1 MKTASQG
8 RGRQPTTAVDETG
21 DAGAVHREWSLIVN
35 RWVRVIHAIFLR
47 LKTPITPIKVL
58 LYLKLFQDDAEPS
71 VIADFICVPRQT
83 MTSILDG
90 MEQDGLIVRQE
101 HPSDRRCK
109 LVRFARK
116 GSALAERALKEI
128 RRHEAQAM
136 AALTPGE
143 LSSMLASMRKFSE
156 ALEGSVAAG
165 AAKAEGA
172 R

>member
-1 MKTASQG
+1 MKSAIQD
-8 RGRQPTTAVDETG
+8 RDPLPAAG
-21 DAGAVHREWSLIVN
+21 DDGDLAGIHREWSMIVH

-47 LKTPITPIKVL
+47 LKTPMTPIKVL
-58 LYLKLFQDDAEPS
+58 LYLKLFQNDVEPS

-90 MEQDGLIVRQE
+90 MEKDGLIVRQE
-101 HPSDRRCK
+101 HPSDRRRK

-116 GSALAERALKEI
+116 GSALVERALKEI

>member
-1 MKTASQG
+1 MKSAIQE
-8 RGRQPTTAVDETG
+8 RNPQPAAG
-21 DAGAVHREWSLIVN
+21 DDGDLAGIHREWSMIVH
-35 RWVRVIHAIFLR
+35 RWVRVVHAIFLR
-47 LKTPITPIKVL
+47 LKTPMTPIKVL
-58 LYLKLFQDDAEPS
+58 LYLKLFQNDVEPS

-90 MEQDGLIVRQE
+90 MEKDGLIVRQE
-101 HPSDRRCK
+101 HPSDRRRK

>member
-1 MKTASQG
+1 MKSAIQE
-8 RGRQPTTAVDETG
+8 RNPQPAAG
-21 DAGAVHREWSLIVN
+21 DDGGLGGIHREWSMIVH

-47 LKTPITPIKVL
+47 LKTPMTPIKVL
-58 LYLKLFQDDAEPS
+58 LYLKLFQNDVEPS

-90 MEQDGLIVRQE
+90 MEKDGLIVRQE
-101 HPSDRRCK
+101 HPSDRRRK

-128 RRHEAQAM
+128 RRHGAQAM

>member
-1 MKTASQG
+1 MKSAIQDRDS
-8 RGRQPTTAVDETG
+8 PPAAG
-21 DAGAVHREWSLIVN
+21 DDGGPGGIHREWSMIVN

-47 LKTPITPIKVL
+47 LKTPMTPIKVL
-58 LYLKLFQDDAEPS
+58 LYLKLFQNDVEPS

-90 MEQDGLIVRQE
+90 MEKVGLIVRLE
-101 HPSDRRCK
+101 HPSDRRRK

-128 RRHEAQAM
+128 RRHEAKAM
-136 AALTPGE
+136 EALTPEE
-143 LSSMLASMRKFSE
+143 LAGMLASMRKFSE
-156 ALEGSVAAG
+156 ALECSVSAG
-165 AAKAEGA
+165 AVKVEGA

>member
-1 MKTASQG
+1 MKTASQE
-8 RGRQPTTAVDETG
+8 RNPQPAAG
-21 DAGAVHREWSLIVN
+21 DDGGLGGIHREWSMIVH

-47 LKTPITPIKVL
+47 LKTPMTPIKVL
-58 LYLKLFQDDAEPS
+58 LYLKFFQNDVEPS

-90 MEQDGLIVRQE
+90 MEKDGLIVRLE
-101 HPSDRRCK
+101 HPSDRRRK

-116 GSALAERALKEI
+116 GSALAERVLNEI

-136 AALTPGE
+136 AALTSGE

-156 ALEGSVAAG
+156 ALESSVAAG
-165 AAKAEGA
+165 AVKVEGA

>member
-1 MKTASQG
+1 
-8 RGRQPTTAVDETG
+8 
-21 DAGAVHREWSLIVN
+21 
-35 RWVRVIHAIFLR
+35 
-47 LKTPITPIKVL
+47 
-58 LYLKLFQDDAEPS
+58 
-71 VIADFICVPRQT
+71 
-83 MTSILDG
+83 
-90 MEQDGLIVRQE
+90 
-101 HPSDRRCK
+101 
-109 LVRFARK
+109 
-116 GSALAERALKEI
+116 ALAERALKEI

>member
-1 MKTASQG
+1 MKSAIQD
-8 RGRQPTTAVDETG
+8 RDPQPAAG
-21 DAGAVHREWSLIVN
+21 DDGGLGGIHREWSMIVH
-35 RWVRVIHAIFLR
+35 RWVRVVHAIFLR
-47 LKTPITPIKVL
+47 LKTPMTPIKVL

-90 MEQDGLIVRQE
+90 MEQDGLIVRLE
-101 HPSDRRCK
+101 HPSDRRRK

-116 GSALAERALKEI
+116 GSALAERTLKEI

>member
-1 MKTASQG
+1 MKSAIQDRDS
-8 RGRQPTTAVDETG
+8 PPAAG
-21 DAGAVHREWSLIVN
+21 DDGDPAGIHREWSMIVH
-35 RWVRVIHAIFLR
+35 RWVWVIHAIFLR
-47 LKTPITPIKVL
+47 LKTPMTPIKVL
-58 LYLKLFQDDAEPS
+58 LYLKLFQNDVEPS

-101 HPSDRRCK
+101 HPSDRRRK

-116 GSALAERALKEI
+116 GSALAERVLKEI

-136 AALTPGE
+136 AALTPEE
-143 LSSMLASMRKFSE
+143 LSGMLASMRKFSE

>member
-1 MKTASQG
+1 MKTASQE
-8 RGRQPTTAVDETG
+8 RNPQPAAG
-21 DAGAVHREWSLIVN
+21 DDGGLGGIHREWSMIVH

-47 LKTPITPIKVL
+47 LKTPMTPIKVL
-58 LYLKLFQDDAEPS
+58 LYLKLFQNDVEPS

-90 MEQDGLIVRQE
+90 MEKDGLIVRQE
-101 HPSDRRCK
+101 HPSDRRRK

-116 GSALAERALKEI
+116 GSALAERVLKEI
-128 RRHEAQAM
+128 RRHEAKAM
-136 AALTPGE
+136 EALTPEE
-143 LSSMLASMRKFSE
+143 LAGMLASMRKFSE

>member
-35 RWVRVIHAIFLR
+35 RWVRVFHAIFLR

-90 MEQDGLIVRQE
+90 MEQDGLIVRLE
-101 HPSDRRCK
+101 HPSDRRRK

-116 GSALAERALKEI
+116 GSALAERVLKEI
-128 RRHEAQAM
+128 RRYEAEAM
-136 AALTPGE
+136 SALTPEE
-143 LSSMLASMRKFSE
+143 LSGMLTSMRKFSE
-156 ALEGSVAAG
+156 ALERAVAAPPV
-165 AAKAEGA
+165 KLETA

>member
-1 MKTASQG
+1 MKSAIQD
-8 RGRQPTTAVDETG
+8 RDPLPAAG
-21 DAGAVHREWSLIVN
+21 DDGDPAGIHREWSMIVH

-47 LKTPITPIKVL
+47 LKTPMTPIKVL
-58 LYLKLFQDDAEPS
+58 LYLKLFQNDVEPS

-90 MEQDGLIVRQE
+90 MEKDGLIVRLE
-101 HPSDRRCK
+101 HPSDRRRK

>member
-1 MKTASQG
+1 MKSAS
-8 RGRQPTTAVDETG
+8 RDRDAQPAAG
-21 DAGAVHREWSLIVN
+21 DDGGLGGIHREWSMIVN

-47 LKTPITPIKVL
+47 LKTPMASIKVL
-58 LYLKLFQDDAEPS
+58 LYLKLFQNDVEPS

-90 MEQDGLIVRQE
+90 MEKDGLIVRLE
-101 HPSDRRCK
+101 HPSDRRRK

-116 GSALAERALKEI
+116 GSALAERVLKEI
-128 RRHEAQAM
+128 RRHEAKAM
-136 AALTPGE
+136 EALAPDEMAG
-143 LSSMLASMRKFSE
+143 MLASMRKFSE
-156 ALEGSVAAG
+156 ALECSVAAG

>member
-1 MKTASQG
+1 MKSAIQDRDS
-8 RGRQPTTAVDETG
+8 PPAAG
-21 DAGAVHREWSLIVN
+21 DDGDPAGIHREWSMIVH

-47 LKTPITPIKVL
+47 LKTPMTPIKVL
-58 LYLKLFQDDAEPS
+58 LYLKLFQNDVEPS

-90 MEQDGLIVRQE
+90 MEKDGLIVRQE
-101 HPSDRRCK
+101 HPSDRRRK

-143 LSSMLASMRKFSE
+143 LSSMLVSMRKFSE
-156 ALEGSVAAG
+156 ALECSVSAG
-165 AAKAEGA
+165 AVKVEGT

>member
-1 MKTASQG
+1 MKSAIQDRDS
-8 RGRQPTTAVDETG
+8 PPAAG
-21 DAGAVHREWSLIVN
+21 DDGGLGGIHREWSMIVH

-47 LKTPITPIKVL
+47 LKTPMTPIKVL
-58 LYLKLFQDDAEPS
+58 LYLKLFQNDVEPS

-90 MEQDGLIVRQE
+90 MEKDGLIVRQE
-101 HPSDRRCK
+101 HPSDRRRK

>member
-1 MKTASQG
+1 MKSAIQE
-8 RGRQPTTAVDETG
+8 RNPQPAAG
-21 DAGAVHREWSLIVN
+21 DDGGLGGIHREWSMIVH

-47 LKTPITPIKVL
+47 LKTPMTPIKVL
-58 LYLKLFQDDAEPS
+58 LYLKLFQNDVEPS

-90 MEQDGLIVRQE
+90 MEKDGLIVRQE
-101 HPSDRRCK
+101 HPSDRRRK

>member
-1 MKTASQG
+1 MKSAIQDRDS
-8 RGRQPTTAVDETG
+8 PPAAG
-21 DAGAVHREWSLIVN
+21 DDGAPAGFHREWSMIVH

-47 LKTPITPIKVL
+47 LKTPMTPIKVL
-58 LYLKLFQDDAEPS
+58 LYLKLFQNDVEPS

-90 MEQDGLIVRQE
+90 MEKDGLIVRQE
-101 HPSDRRCK
+101 HPSDRRRK

-128 RRHEAQAM
+128 RRHGAQAM

>member
-1 MKTASQG
+1 MKSAIQDRDS
-8 RGRQPTTAVDETG
+8 PPAAG
-21 DAGAVHREWSLIVN
+21 DDGDPAGIHREWSMIVH
-35 RWVRVIHAIFLR
+35 RWVRVVHAIFLR
-47 LKTPITPIKVL
+47 LKTPMTPIKVL
-58 LYLKLFQDDAEPS
+58 LYLKLFQNDVEPS

-101 HPSDRRCK
+101 HPSDRRRK

>member
-1 MKTASQG
+1 MKSASQE
-8 RGRQPTTAVDETG
+8 REPRPAAG
-21 DAGAVHREWSLIVN
+21 DDGGLAGIHREWSMIVH

-47 LKTPITPIKVL
+47 LKTPMTPIKVL
-58 LYLKLFQDDAEPS
+58 LYLKLFQNDVEPS

-90 MEQDGLIVRQE
+90 MEKDGLIVRQE
-101 HPSDRRCK
+101 HPSDRRRK

-116 GSALAERALKEI
+116 GNALAERPLKEF

>member
-1 MKTASQG
+1 MKSAS
-8 RGRQPTTAVDETG
+8 RDRDAQPAAG
-21 DAGAVHREWSLIVN
+21 DDGGPGGIHREWSMIVN

-47 LKTPITPIKVL
+47 LKTPMTPIKVL
-58 LYLKLFQDDAEPS
+58 LYLKLFQNDVEPS

-90 MEQDGLIVRQE
+90 MEKDGLIVRQE
-101 HPSDRRCK
+101 HPSDRRRK

-128 RRHEAQAM
+128 RRHEAKAM
-136 AALTPGE
+136 ESLTPEE
-143 LSSMLASMRKFSE
+143 LSGMLASMRKFSE
-156 ALEGSVAAG
+156 ALECSVSAG
-165 AAKAEGA
+165 AVKVEAP

>member
-58 LYLKLFQDDAEPS
+58 LYLKLSQNDAEPS

-90 MEQDGLIVRQE
+90 MEKDGLIVRQE
-101 HPSDRRCK
+101 HPSDRRRK

-116 GSALAERALKEI
+116 GSALAERVLKEI
-128 RRHEAQAM
+128 RRYEAEAM
-136 AALTPGE
+136 SALTPEEMAG
-143 LSSMLASMRKFSE
+143 MLASMRKFSE
-156 ALEGSVAAG
+156 ALERAVAAPPV
-165 AAKAEGA
+165 KLETA

>member
-1 MKTASQG
+1 MKSAIQDRDS
-8 RGRQPTTAVDETG
+8 PPAAG
-21 DAGAVHREWSLIVN
+21 DDGDPAGIHREWSMIVH

-47 LKTPITPIKVL
+47 LKTPMTPIKVL
-58 LYLKLFQDDAEPS
+58 LYLKLFQNDVEPS

-90 MEQDGLIVRQE
+90 MEKDGLIVRQE
-101 HPSDRRCK
+101 HPSDRRRK

-143 LSSMLASMRKFSE
+143 LSSMLVSMRKFSE
-156 ALEGSVAAG
+156 ALECSVSAG
-165 AAKAEGA
+165 AVKVEAP

>member
-1 MKTASQG
+1 MKSAIQD
-8 RGRQPTTAVDETG
+8 RDPLPAAG
-21 DAGAVHREWSLIVN
+21 DDGDLAGIHREWSMIVH
-35 RWVRVIHAIFLR
+35 RWVRVVHAIFLR
-47 LKTPITPIKVL
+47 LKTPMTPIKVL
-58 LYLKLFQDDAEPS
+58 LYLKLFQNDVEPS

-90 MEQDGLIVRQE
+90 MEKDGLIVRQE
-101 HPSDRRCK
+101 HPSDRRRK

-128 RRHEAQAM
+128 RRHEAQTM

-156 ALEGSVAAG
+156 ALEGSGAAG